1 VTRRRVAAAALVLAF
16 CAGVLV
22 TRAVWQ
28 GRGALDDGDR
38 AYQAGDDEEAIRWWR
53 RAARWYV
60 PLAPHVSD
68 AYDRL
73 ETVAAAAE
81 RRGDLATALT
91 AWQGVRGSILAT
103 RSFFTPHGE
112 RLAPANQHIASILA
126 RMEGAAP
133 DAGKTEAEREA
144 WHRELLERDE
154 SPALGWSLLAL
165 AGFVTW
171 LGGGALFA
179 WRGISA
185 DDRLVRRQ
193 AATAGVLVASG
204 LFLWLLGL
212 YQA

>member
-1 VTRRRVAAAALVLAF
+1 VTAGALVIAF
-16 CAGVLV
+16 CGGVLL

-28 GRGALDDGDR
+28 GQSALDDGDR
-38 AYQAGDDEEAIRWWR
+38 AYQAGNDDEAIRWWR

-73 ETVAAAAE
+73 ETLAAE
-81 RRGDLATALT
+81 AERKGDAATALV

-103 RSFFTPHGE
+103 RSFFTPHEE
-112 RLAPANQHIASILA
+112 RLAPANRRIAAILA
-126 RMEGAAP
+126 RMEAGAP
-133 DAGKTEAEREA
+133 DAGKSDAEREA
-144 WHRELLERDE
+144 WHHEQLERDE
-154 SPALGWSLLAL
+154 APALGWSLLAL
-165 AGFVTW
+165 AGFLIW

-185 DDRLVRRQ
+185 DDRLVPRR
-193 AATAGVLVASG
+193 AATAGVLVGSG
-204 LFLWLLGL
+204 LILWLLGL